1 MKILILSIP
10 FPPSIGGTESV
21 STALAEGFVRAG
33 HEVCLISET
42 PADPGYDEQFPYRVR
57 RNIGKLA
64 LLREVACSDVFLHN
78 SISLRYAWPL
88 LLCRRRWV
96 VAHHTWLVEPGHKP
110 SWIARLKLLILRRAT
125 SICIS
130 KSIASQFKFPVVV
143 IGNPYNDSL
152 FRPIAEETRLN
163 DLLFVGNLG
172 RVKGVDLLLRAMH
185 MLREQNLSVTLTIVG
200 EGPEEQSLKALCEE
214 LGIASVVRFAGVKR
228 GESLAREYNRHRVFV
243 APSRWMEPF
252 GVVALEAIAC
262 GCIVVGSQGGG
273 LVDAIG
279 PVGLTFPN
287 GNVELLAETLR
298 VALQDSSYQSLRAF
312 APDHLKLHK
321 AQNVANRYLEV
332 LSGMSPTGE

>member
-1 MKILILSIP
+1 MKILILSLP

-33 HEVCLISET
+33 HEVCLITET
-42 PADPGYDEQFPYRVR
+42 RADPSYDERFPYRVR
-57 RNIGKLA
+57 RNIGKLD
-64 LLREVACSDVFLHN
+64 LIREVARCDVFLHN

-88 LLCRRRWV
+88 LLCRRPWV

-110 SWIARLKLLILRRAT
+110 SGTAKLKLEVLRHAK

-130 KSIASQFKFPVVV
+130 KSIASQFDFPVVI

-152 FRPIAEETRLN
+152 FRPIAEEPRSN

-172 RVKGVDLLLRAMH
+172 RVKGVDLLLRALH
-185 MLREQNLSVTLTIVG
+185 LLRDQNLSATLTVVG
-200 EGPEEQSLKALCEE
+200 EGPEEQLLKSLSEE
-214 LGIASVVRFAGVKR
+214 LGISSSVRFVGAKR
-228 GESLAREYNRHRVFV
+228 GESLVREYNRHRVFV

-262 GCIVVGSQGGG
+262 GCIVVGSNGGG
-273 LVDAIG
+273 LTDAIG

-287 GNVELLAETLR
+287 EDVQALADALQVALLDSTYQTLR
-298 VALQDSSYQSLRAF
+298 ATAPAHLQ
-312 APDHLKLHK
+312 LHK
-321 AQNVANRYLEV
+321 AQSVADRYLEV
-332 LSGMSPTGE
+332 LSGLSSSR

>member
-1 MKILILSIP
+1 MKILILSLP

-21 STALAEGFVRAG
+21 SSVLAEAFVQAG

-42 PADPGYDEQFPYRVR
+42 PAADGYDERFSYRVR
-57 RNIGKLA
+57 RNIGKLE
-64 LLREVACSDVFLHN
+64 LLREVARCDVFLHN

-88 LLCRRRWV
+88 LFFRRRWV
-96 VAHHTWLVEPGHKP
+96 VAHHTWLVEPGRKP
-110 SWIARLKLLILRRAT
+110 SRSARLKLQVLRYAT

-130 KSIASQFKFPVVV
+130 KAIASQFDFPVVL

-152 FRPIAEETRLN
+152 FRPSAEEPRSN

-172 RVKGVDLLLRAMH
+172 RVKGLDLLLRALYL
-185 MLREQNLSVTLTIVG
+185 LRQQNLSVTLTVVG
-200 EGPEEQSLKALCEE
+200 EGPEELSLNALCEE
-214 LGIASVVRFAGVKR
+214 LGISSFVHFVGVRR

-262 GCIVVGSQGGG
+262 GCIVVGSSGGG
-273 LVDAIG
+273 LADAIG

-287 GNVELLAETLR
+287 EDVQALADALQVALLDSTYQTLR
-298 VALQDSSYQSLRAF
+298 AGA
-312 APDHLKLHK
+312 AEHLELHK
-321 AQNVANRYLEV
+321 AKNVGSRYLEV
-332 LSGMSPTGE
+332 LSGSSSSQR